1 MPPSVFFQKCSDNYQ
16 ILTTFE
22 APNGEHSFSLPE
34 ILIRQKNIEKCLF
47 KKFSTQLLFLP
58 NIWLFSIF
66 HQYILIPFWL
76 L

>member
-47 KKFSTQLLFLP
+47 KEFSTQRRGYFVKDSYC
-58 NIWLFSIF
+58 NRAI
-66 HQYILIPFWL
+66 YVKILRCN
-76 L
+76 